1 METVLGG
8 FSATEVTKEGVR
20 KPEPKSDED
29 LQRIVSEKIRKRKR
43 KKPGNLA
50 KTLDSTLEPR
60 LPPGRPGRPKG
71 SHNYE
76 WTPEKDRRLK
86 ELCERYGPAKA
97 KGIMQK
103 ELLGSGEF
111 KSRPDSVRN
120 AVERRM
126 LYLGLATGQ
135 ERKSPKSKSAKTW
148 TLSEVKALLGTVGG
162 NLLDESIEDRT
173 DHTIKAAQA
182 KLVRLGYV
190 ASEFRDVAFNVDEM
204 AAMLHVTVRQ
214 VRRWKENGWLTTTRR
229 RITEKDLAL
238 FLKDHHQRIPFH
250 LLSRDVQIFLMDLG
264 YPAAE
269 TAQFRA
275 NVKSILDDVAGR
287 KKRCDAREDD
297 SAMSWAKAAA

>member
-135 ERKSPKSKSAKTW
+135 ERIQRAQCSGAPN
-148 TLSEVKALLGTVGG
+148 ALLGLGH
-162 NLLDESIEDRT
+162 RT
-173 DHTIKAAQA
+173 GAQVA
-182 KLVRLGYV
+182 KVQKRK
-190 ASEFRDVAFNVDEM
+190 N
-204 AAMLHVTVRQ
+204 
-214 VRRWKENGWLTTTRR
+214 
-229 RITEKDLAL
+229 LAL
-238 FLKDHHQRIPFH
+238 IRSQSATGHCWRKFARRVNRGSYRSHHQGGPGKAC
-250 LLSRDVQIFLMDLG
+250 Q
-264 YPAAE
+264 
-269 TAQFRA
+269 
-275 NVKSILDDVAGR
+275 
-287 KKRCDAREDD
+287 ARLR
-297 SAMSWAKAAA
+297 SL